1 MISLQIQSCNQGEGK
16 ATMLIECSADVVDI
30 AIMHKEQQFDFALDK
45 SEWEQVKL
53 FIETAIQ
60 QENK

>member
-1 MISLQIQSCNQGEGK
+1 MISLQIQSCNQGEAK
-16 ATMLIECSADVVDI
+16 AIMLVEYSAEVVDI
-30 AIMHKEQQFDFALDK
+30 AIIHKEQQFDFALDK

-60 QENK
+60 QEK